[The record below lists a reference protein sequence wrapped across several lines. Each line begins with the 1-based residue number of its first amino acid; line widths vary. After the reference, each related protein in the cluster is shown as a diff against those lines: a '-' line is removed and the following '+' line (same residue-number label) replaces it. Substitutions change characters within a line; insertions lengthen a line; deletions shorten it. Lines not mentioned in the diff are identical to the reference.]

1 MTYKPLNQY
10 VVVKVDESPDEVA
23 GGIILPKDK
32 KKITEGTIVSVS
44 DEISDKIAVGDVVI
58 FSQYGQR
65 VDLEDQEIALPY
77 ESLICRKY

>member
-44 DEISDKIAVGDVVI
+44 DEISDKISVGDVVI
-58 FSQYGQR
+58 FSQNGQR
-65 VDLEDQEIALPY
+65 VDLEDQEIALTY